1 MRAATRSL
9 LALALLLLAA
19 AAGRPAAAQAPGDP
33 RFFAETGFRI
43 DNDAFWSYFHA
54 RGGIA
59 NFGYPV
65 SRAFTLRGT
74 PVQIFQRR
82 VLQLGGDGAVG
93 QLNLLDPG
101 LMPYTSFNQAIVPA
115 PDPAVIGAAPPAT
128 DAEAVL
134 AFARQL
140 APDSIGGRP
149 VRFFSTF
156 QSTVPLSVAFPFG
169 GGSPGLLLGIDL
181 EMWGVPTSRP
191 AADPNNANFV
201 YQRWQRGIM
210 HYDLG
215 CNCTQ
220 GILLGDYFKSILT
233 GRNLP
238 ADLAAQAAGS
248 PFLRQYNN
256 ARPGGLSSPAALP
269 GTDLRDAF
277 EPQAPTAPPPQGRN
291 GLRYGYA
298 VYMPFQDQARILGAI
313 RTASFGWLKHQ
324 IRWADFEPSPGE
336 IRWQLLDPIADGAS
350 ASGLGVLFSVV
361 SSPPWARADG
371 RTDGPPDDND
381 ALAIFVAQLA
391 RRYQGKVQ
399 AYEIWNEQNFSR
411 EWGGRP
417 ISAGDYVELLR
428 AVHSRVKAVDPAIVV
443 VSGALTPTGYN
454 DPTIAVDDALYL
466 DQMYRYRAGL
476 FRQVADAV
484 GVHAAGYNNPP
495 QDYVGQSSLL
505 VPCHSPDGRLTGT
518 TDCFKSHGSFYFRR
532 IDDLHAIAERNRDG
546 RPFWI
551 TEYEWGAADPP
562 VPIGYEWT
570 LDLSEAQVAT
580 FYVQG
585 IQMIQAERPW
595 VQAVFAWNLNFR
607 VFQDYHIHETAVFGV
622 LNPNWTPRQI
632 YTRLA
637 QMAK

>member
-1 MRAATRSL
+1 MRPASRL
-9 LALALLLLAA
+9 FLALALLLAA
-19 AAGRPAAAQAPGDP
+19 AMDRPAAAQAPGDP

-54 RGGIA
+54 RGTIA

-65 SRAFTLRGT
+65 SRPFTLRGT

-82 VLQLGGDGAVG
+82 VVQLNGDGSVG

-101 LMPYTSFNQAIVPA
+101 LMPYTRFNGAVFPA

-128 DAEAVL
+128 DAAAVL
-134 AFARQL
+134 DLVRRV
-140 APDSIGGRP
+140 APDTFNGRP

-156 QSTVPLSVAFPFG
+156 QNTVPMAVAFPFG

-181 EMWGVPTSRP
+181 EMWGVPTSNP
-191 AADPNNANFV
+191 AADPNNANFI

-210 HYDLG
+210 HYDAG

-233 GRNLP
+233 GQNLP
-238 ADLAAQAAGS
+238 ADLAQQAAGS

-256 ARPGGLSSPAALP
+256 ARPGGLNNANALP
-269 GTDLRDAF
+269 NTDLRGAF
-277 EPQAPTAPPPQGRN
+277 EPQAPLPPPPQGRG

-298 VYMPFQDQARILGAI
+298 VYMPFQDQPRVLGAVK
-313 RTASFGWLKHQ
+313 TGGFGWIKHQ
-324 IRWADFEPSPGE
+324 IRWADFEPNPGE
-336 IRWQLLDPIADGAS
+336 IRWNLLDPIADQAS
-350 ASGLGVLFSVV
+350 ASGLGVLLSVV

-371 RTDGPPDDND
+371 RTDGPPDDRD

-411 EWGGRP
+411 EWGGGA
-417 ISAGDYVELLR
+417 INAGDYVELLR
-428 AVHSRVKAVDPAIVV
+428 AANARIKAVDPSILV
-443 VSGALTPTGYN
+443 VSGALTPTGFN
-454 DPTIAVDDALYL
+454 DPAIAVDDALFL
-466 DQMYRYRAGL
+466 DQMYRYRGGL

-495 QDYVGQSSLL
+495 QDYVGQNSLL
-505 VPCHSPDGRLTGT
+505 APCHSATGQPTGT
-518 TDCFKSHGSFYFRR
+518 NDCFKNHGSFYFRR
-532 IDDLHAIAERNRDG
+532 IDDLLAVAGRNGDG
-546 RPFWI
+546 RPLWI

-562 VPIGYEWT
+562 VPAGYEWT
-570 LDLSEAQVAT
+570 LDLSEEQVAT

-595 VQAVFAWNLNFR
+595 VQAVFAWNLNYR
-607 VFQDYHIHETAVFGV
+607 VFEDYHTHEEAIFGV
-622 LNPNWTPRQI
+622 LNPNWTPRLI
-632 YTRLA
+632 YQRLA
-637 QMAK
+637 QMGK